1 MDTFSYFTRPDL
13 TYNNYYKPSPVELIY
28 NTILIPIDKYPDL
41 ENYEISNKVT
51 IKNGRTKGIFE
62 QSVVFDNGIIEL
74 NNTKYR
80 YFYIAPGIR
89 INNKN
94 LEKQDFVLSIN
105 NQEINLNL
113 LFTNPNAKLLIGILV
128 LSNNYYYY
136 FDNNDIGILYIN
148 NKKIKCNLVSKI
160 NKYNYYMSRRINT
173 IINIMDNKNLDIFYE
188 LNNSIIITSAKIQ
201 SQIITK
207 SSNKGQIALNKLSK
221 SNIPHSVKCIGVD
234 NNFKNEYN
242 MSGRRLYINNLS
254 KGKYRLDISNNLGES
269 QSVFVEIDYF
279 IDRTS
284 TKCSLPHYKNSILN
298 IP

>member
-1 MDTFSYFTRPDL
+1 MDIFSYFLRPDL
-13 TYNNYYKPSPVELIY
+13 TYNNFYKPSPVELIH
-28 NTILIPIDKYPDL
+28 NTILLPVDKFPNL
-41 ENYEISNKVT
+41 ENSDIPNKIT
-51 IKNGRTKGIFE
+51 IKNIRTNGIFE
-62 QSVVFDNGIIEL
+62 QSTVFDNGIIEF
-74 NNTKYR
+74 NDTKYR
-80 YFYIAPGIR
+80 YIYIAPGIR

-94 LEKQDFVLSIN
+94 LEKKDFVLSIN
-105 NQEINLNL
+105 GQEINLNL
-113 LFTNPNAKLLIGILV
+113 LFTNPNAKLLIGMLV

-148 NKKIKCNLVSKI
+148 NKKIKCNLISKI
-160 NKYNYYMSRRINT
+160 NKYNYYMSRSINT

-188 LNNSIIITSAKIQ
+188 LNNSTIISSAKIQ
-201 SQIITK
+201 SQTITK
-207 SSNKGQIALNKLSK
+207 SSNKGQIALNKLSN
-221 SNIPHSVKCIGVD
+221 SNTTHSVKCIGVD

-269 QSVFVEIDYF
+269 QSIFVEIDYF

-298 IP
+298 IS